1 VNDGRNTHNV
11 TPSRGDKSDGSGN
24 LRPGKSYVRTF
35 DDAGTFAYY
44 CTLHGTPTSG
54 QHAELGIGDAAA
66 ATPLPPVGGGDH
78 EAPSFRASGRTIR
91 VPDDAKTIQAGVDQ
105 AKKGD
110 LVLVSP
116 GVYRE
121 SVKITTDGIVL
132 RGVDRNTTILD
143 GEFERDNG
151 VFVVGA
157 DGVAVENLTARNYA
171 ENGFFWNGVLGYRAS
186 YLTAYRNG
194 DYGIYAYDS
203 QYGMFD
209 HSYASGSPDSGF
221 YIGQCNPCHAVIT
234 DVVSQYNLLGYSG
247 SNSSGDLSLVS
258 SEWSHNRTGIV
269 PNSFG
274 AEELSP
280 QGMATMAGNV
290 VSDNG
295 DARATRGNEE
305 AYDPAFGVG
314 VVIAG
319 GQEDVVTRNRIVDNA
334 KVGIALA
341 PSIGLEDT
349 PHQPKGNRV
358 TDNVVERSGMLDL
371 GVVLSDAADQ
381 NCFSGNTF
389 ATSAPANIEQVMP
402 CDAAGSGDFATGA
415 VDIQQFLDTSNN
427 ANGVAYKE
435 SPVPPPQRS
444 MPKAASAEARP
455 AGAPPAVDLAAITV
469 PSGSGPGRHRVATAT
484 GSALP
489 HARPQCG
496 EAEREAHQ
504 EHHQEGGERLAQVV
518 PAPAAQRQRAQALEQ
533 VGDRVPARHGVEPA
547 AQLAARHV

>member
-1 VNDGRNTHNV
+1 MSGVRRGRLAVGGLALVLVTTGMIAVVPTASATPARAPAVHKVVTIHVRDNLFTPASLNVTEGTTVRWVNDGRNNHNV
-11 TPSRGDKSDGSGN
+11 TPDSGKAYGSGN
-24 LRPGKSYVRTF
+24 LKPGRSYVHTF
-35 DDAGTFAYY
+35 PDAGTYAYY

-54 QHAELGIGDAAA
+54 QHAELGVGDAAV
-66 ATPLPPVGGGDH
+66 ATAVPPVGGGDH
-78 EAPSFRASGRTIR
+78 EPPSVEASGRTIR
-91 VPDDAKTIQAGVDQ
+91 VPADAKTVQAGVDR
-105 AKKGD
+105 ARKGD

-132 RGVDRNTTILD
+132 RGLDRNRTILD
-143 GEFERDNG
+143 GEFTRDNG

-157 DGVAVENLTARNYA
+157 DGVAVENLTARNFT
-171 ENGFFWNGVLGYRAS
+171 ENGFFWNGVLGYRGS

-194 DYGIYAYDS
+194 DYGVYAYDS
-203 QYGMFD
+203 QYGQFD

-247 SNSSGDLSLVS
+247 SNSSGDLFLVN

-280 QGMATMAGNV
+280 QGQATLAGNV

-295 DARATRGNEE
+295 DPRATRGNEA

-314 VVIAG
+314 IVIAG
-319 GQEDVVTRNRIVDNA
+319 GQEDVVTKNRIVDNV

-341 PSIGLEDT
+341 PSVGLEET

-358 TDNVVERSGMLDL
+358 TDNVVERSGMVDL
-371 GVVLSDAADQ
+371 GVVLSDAADE

-389 ATSAPANIEQVMP
+389 STSAPTDIEQVMP
-402 CDAAGSGDFATGA
+402 CDATGTGDFATGA
-415 VDIQQFLDTSNN
+415 VDIGQFLDTSQN
-427 ANGVAYKE
+427 AKGVAYKE
-435 SPVPPPQRS
+435 SPVPKPQRS
-444 MPKAASAEARP
+444 LPRAARAPARP
-455 AGAPPAVDLAAITV
+455 AGAPLPVDLPAITV
-469 PSGSGPGRHRVATAT
+469 PSGS
-484 GSALP
+484 
-489 HARPQCG
+489 
-496 EAEREAHQ
+496 
-504 EHHQEGGERLAQVV
+504 
-518 PAPAAQRQRAQALEQ
+518 
-533 VGDRVPARHGVEPA
+533 
-547 AQLAARHV
+547 